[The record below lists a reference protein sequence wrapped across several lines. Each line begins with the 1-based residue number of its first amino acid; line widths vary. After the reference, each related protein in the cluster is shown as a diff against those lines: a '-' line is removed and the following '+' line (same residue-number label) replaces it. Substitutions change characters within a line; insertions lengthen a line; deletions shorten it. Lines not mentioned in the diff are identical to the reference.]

1 MAQNIPIVV
10 ADVELQISTAIGVGD
25 TTFSLASANDDDGNA
40 LPAGK
45 YCFTLDNGKSN
56 KEYLIGQL
64 NGTDITSVVSV
75 SRQGV
80 ESSGAAQK
88 HRVGA
93 SCIITDF
100 ATIQRVADALRG
112 ADSLDGANPMVYDAE
127 PSLSDRKE
135 IATVGYVLDNITG
148 GTVAFDTQT
157 VAGNAGEAV
166 ADGDLVY
173 FKTSDQEWY
182 LTDAD
187 TAATVEGVQL
197 GIALGTGSDGAA
209 ITGGILVN
217 GLYTTTGL
225 TAGSEYYASNT
236 AGEYTTSAGTT
247 SRKIGIALSTTKLF
261 LYPSNPQTVTSN
273 EKAALAGGGDF
284 GTPSTSNK
292 FLTEDYASAN
302 SVDVQE
308 FTSSG
313 TWTKPASGKRVFVQL
328 WGAGGS
334 GGVATSGDYGGGG
347 GGGGYIEKM
356 FDIDELGTTE
366 AVTIGAGGAA
376 VAANQNT
383 LGNAGGLSTFG
394 SLLTAYGGGG
404 GLGSTTSG
412 DVAGG
417 GGAGPFGNGGTA
429 TTATAGAAGSPG
441 TPLGGTGGVSLTTGT
456 DALFGGGGG
465 SRANAGRKGYYG
477 GGGGG
482 GIGGGSTT
490 IAGGISM
497 LAGNGGAGK
506 EDESAVAG
514 SQPGGGGGACASS
527 NSSHTSGAGGDGKCI
542 VTPF

>member
-40 LPAGK
+40 LPTGK

-261 LYPSNPQTVTSN
+261 LYPSNPQTVTTN
-273 EKAALAGGGDF
+273 EKAALAGAGA
-284 GTPSTSNK
+284 TPSSTNK
-292 FLTEDYASAN
+292 FLTEDDI
-302 SVDVQE
+302 DVQE

-313 TWTKPASGKRVFVQL
+313 TWTKPVRGKRVLVQL

-334 GGVATSGDYGGGG
+334 GGVATAGDYAGGG
-347 GGGGYIEKM
+347 GGGGYAEAL
-356 FDIDELGTTE
+356 FDIDDTSATE
-366 AVTIGAGGAA
+366 TVTIGAGGAA
-376 VAANQNT
+376 VAANQNAA
-383 LGNAGGLSTFG
+383 GNAGGSSTFG
-394 SLLTAYGGGG
+394 ALLTAYGGGG
-404 GLGSTTSG
+404 GFGSTTSG
-412 DVAGG
+412 EAAGG
-417 GGAGPFGNGGTA
+417 GGAGPLGAGGTA
-429 TTATAGAAGSPG
+429 TTSTGGTAGSPG
-441 TPLGGTGGVSLTTGT
+441 VPLSSIGGTDSTLPT
-456 DALFGGGGG
+456 AAMYGGGGG
-465 SRANAGRKGYYG
+465 ARNDAGSKAYYG

-482 GIGGGSTT
+482 GQSNR
-490 IAGGISM
+490 AGGTSV
-497 LAGNGGAGK
+497 LGGNGGAGK
-506 EDESAVAG
+506 ENESAVAG
-514 SQPGGGGGACASS
+514 SQPGGGGGGCASG
-527 NSSHTSGAGGDGKCI
+527 NGSHTSGAGGAGKCI
-542 VTPF
+542 VTTF